1 MIREPPPQ
9 DWRAYLLALPE
20 SDAPEALWTRIAQA
34 RAEAAA
40 PLAAK
45 RSRLWPAAGLAA
57 VVALAAVFAVQRP
70 VRVSEAPV
78 ASVPAAPA
86 AESPALR
93 ALDDAIALA
102 YARNAGQDELDSLW
116 QTRERLLGSPADS
129 EPLLARL

>member
-1 MIREPPPQ
+1 MNRETPPQ
-9 DWRAYLLALPE
+9 DWRAYLHALPE
-20 SDAPEALWTRIAQA
+20 SDAPDALWTRIAQA
-34 RAEAAA
+34 RADAAVPA
-40 PLAAK
+40 PAR

-57 VVALAAVFAVQRP
+57 AVALAAIFAMP
-70 VRVSEAPV
+70 SPAPV
-78 ASVPAAPA
+78 APMATAPAVPAV
-86 AESPALR
+86 ESPALR